1 MNKTVTNYISELL
14 YSHDCVIV
22 ANFGGFVCNKTSAK
36 LDQLT
41 GILLP
46 PNKSILF
53 NSQLKENDGLL
64 INHISKSNNISLQ
77 EASKEVEIFVNN
89 CIDKLNRFKSLRFD
103 EIGLFTLND
112 DNKIIF
118 NQDLNTN
125 YNTNSFGL
133 NDLTY
138 NKITRDQSEIIEES
152 LKIIKSKNNFN
163 TKRMLKAAAILIPL
177 LGISLLSITQEKAV
191 NKVYHQIAKL
201 NPLSI
206 FETER
211 DNIVTT
217 NTIIEEVKKEVNEPT
232 IIIEEKPIIQKQY
245 YIIAGAFSVE
255 ENANKLQSRLNSW
268 NYNSTIIRN
277 QNIMRVSYDEFT
289 SKEEALLSLA
299 KIRKENPKAWILTLQ
314 L

>member
-41 GILLP
+41 GILSP

-64 INHISKSNNISLQ
+64 INHISKSKNISLQ

-89 CIDKLNRFKSLRFD
+89 CLDKLNKFKSLRFD

-211 DNIVTT
+211 DNVVTT

-277 QNIMRVSYDEFT
+277 QNIMRVSYDEFA
-289 SKEEALLSLA
+289 SKEEALVSLA
-299 KIRKENPKAWILTLQ
+299 KIRKENPKAWILTL
-314 L
+314 

>member
-1 MNKTVTNYISELL
+1 MNKTVTNCISELL
-14 YSHDCVIV
+14 YTHDCVIV

-41 GILLP
+41 GILSP

-64 INHISKSNNISLQ
+64 INHISKSNNITLE

-89 CIDKLNRFKSLRFD
+89 CLDKLNKFKSLRFD

-138 NKITRDQSEIIEES
+138 NKITREQSEIIEES

-211 DNIVTT
+211 DNVVTT
-217 NTIIEEVKKEVNEPT
+217 KTIIEEVKKEVNEPT

-289 SKEEALLSLA
+289 SKEEALVSLA
-299 KIRKENPKAWILTLQ
+299 KIRKENPKAWILTL
-314 L
+314 

>member
-41 GILLP
+41 GILSP

-89 CIDKLNRFKSLRFD
+89 CLDKLNRFKSLRFD

-206 FETER
+206 FETEK
-211 DNIVTT
+211 DNVVTT
-217 NTIIEEVKKEVNEPT
+217 NTIIEEIKKEVNEP

-245 YIIAGAFSVE
+245 YIIAGAFNVE

-289 SKEEALLSLA
+289 SKEEALVSLA
-299 KIRKENPKAWILTLQ
+299 KIRKENPKAWILTL
-314 L
+314 

>member
-41 GILLP
+41 GILSP

-64 INHISKSNNISLQ
+64 INHISKSKNISLQ

-89 CIDKLNRFKSLRFD
+89 CLDKLNKFKSLRFD

-211 DNIVTT
+211 DNVVTT

-277 QNIMRVSYDEFT
+277 QNIMRVSYDEFS
-289 SKEEALLSLA
+289 SKEEALVSLA
-299 KIRKENPKAWILTLQ
+299 KIRKENPKAWILTL
-314 L
+314 

>member
-1 MNKTVTNYISELL
+1 MNKTVTNYIAELL
-14 YSHDCVIV
+14 YTHDCVIV

-36 LDQLT
+36 LDKVT
-41 GILLP
+41 GILSP

-64 INHISKSNNISLQ
+64 INHISKSNNISLE

-89 CIDKLNRFKSLRFD
+89 CLEKLNRFKSLRFD

-118 NQDLNTN
+118 NQDLSTN
-125 YNTNSFGL
+125 YNSNSFGF

-138 NKITRDQSEIIEES
+138 NKITREQSEIIEES

-163 TKRMLKAAAILIPL
+163 VKRMLKAAAILIPL

-191 NKVYHQIAKL
+191 NKVYHQIAEL
-201 NPLSI
+201 NPLAI
-206 FETER
+206 FEAKKE
-211 DNIVTT
+211 NVVTT
-217 NTIIEEVKKEVNEPT
+217 RTIIEEIKKEDNKPS
-232 IIIEEKPIIQKQY
+232 IIVEEKPIIKKQY

-277 QNIMRVSYDEFT
+277 QNIMRVSYDEFA
-289 SKEEALLSLA
+289 SKEEALVSLA
-299 KIRKENPKAWILTLQ
+299 KIRKENPKAWILTL
-314 L
+314 